1 MKNNAAVG
9 GGIEVFMKAKP
20 SISQKKENLTG
31 VLFITPYLIGYI
43 IFQGLPFLIAI
54 ILGFTNVRYISKIGD
69 ASFIA
74 FDNFVRMFQDVD
86 TMKALGRTGLYSL
99 LYVPLIMICGFFIAY
114 MVNKGIHLK
123 NIVRSMFFLP
133 YVSNMVAVAVV
144 FKLLLGPG
152 GPLVYLLTKLGME
165 NPPYLLY
172 GLKTALP
179 TVVCIAVW
187 KGIGLNFI
195 TYLAAMQNVSPD
207 LLEAAQIDGAGK
219 WQRIKN
225 IIIPSLSPTTFFLLI
240 SSVIT
245 SLQNFTTIQA
255 LTGGGPGQ
263 ATTVMSINI
272 IRTSF
277 SNYQTGYASAQALI
291 MFLIVLLITLV
302 QWRGQQ
308 KWVNY

>member
-1 MKNNAAVG
+1 MKGKTGKKVS
-9 GGIEVFMKAKP
+9 IQP
-20 SISQKKENLTG
+20 SIAQKKENLTG
-31 VLFITPYLIGYI
+31 AIFIAPYLIGYV
-43 IFQGLPFLIAI
+43 IFQGLPFLIAM
-54 ILGFTNVRYISKIGD
+54 ILGFTNVRYISKLDD
-69 ASFIA
+69 ASFVGLE
-74 FDNFVRMFQDVD
+74 NFIRMFNDVD

-99 LYVPLIMICGFFIAY
+99 MYVPLIMICGFFIAY
-114 MVNKGIHLK
+114 MVNKGIHFK
-123 NIVRSMFFLP
+123 NVVRSMFFLP

-152 GPLVYLLTKLGME
+152 GPVVYLLQKIGLE

-172 GLKTALP
+172 GLNTALP

-195 TYLAAMQNVSPD
+195 TYLAALQNVSAD
-207 LLEAAQIDGAGK
+207 LLEAAQIDGATK
-219 WQRIKN
+219 WERIRH
-225 IIIPSLSPTTFFLLI
+225 IIIPSISPTTFFLLI

-255 LTGGGPGQ
+255 LTAGGPGQ

-272 IRTSF
+272 IRTAF
-277 SNYQTGYASAQALI
+277 SNYQTGYASAQALV
-291 MFLIVLLITLV
+291 MFLIVLVITLI
-302 QWRGQQ
+302 QWQGQK